1 MPRKTRRKIQAARAR
16 FRAWIFLSS
25 REQVTYTPFLFL
37 YQIMTKYLYTLFPT
51 INTVSKSKRLLMLSS
66 GKVKIV

>member
-25 REQVTYTPFLFL
+25 REQVTYTSEVIKPI
-37 YQIMTKYLYTLFPT
+37 Y
-51 INTVSKSKRLLMLSS
+51 
-66 GKVKIV
+66 